1 MYLNGQQKDSLEQ
14 NRKEYLEAG
23 HAAAFDAINLQET
36 QGQTIDPDNPQWGI
50 VGAFGLWVFS
60 VLALFLTSI
69 VAIVGFVAL
78 SGVEFDQQ
86 NIMENPTAI
95 AVSLLSTLPA
105 HLITLA
111 AAWLLITR
119 AGKHPFWQSL
129 GWTWRGGFGM
139 RNCILIT
146 LALLTLHVVMHLFI
160 EHSENELEKMIKSS
174 RAAVFIVAGF
184 AVLTAPLVEEVL
196 YRGVLFPAFKRK
208 YGTAAAVV
216 IVTVLF
222 SIIHVPQYFPS
233 YGVIA
238 SLGLLSLTL
247 TLVRARTGSLL
258 PCFFIHTLFNGIQ
271 AFLMIIEP
279 YLPKQ

>member
-1 MYLNGQQKDSLEQ
+1 MG
-14 NRKEYLEAG
+14 NRER
-23 HAAAFDAINLQET
+23 
-36 QGQTIDPDNPQWGI
+36 
-50 VGAFGLWVFS
+50 VGAVVIQRSRLVF
-60 VLALFLTSI
+60 TSI
-69 VAIVGFVAL
+69 VAVVGYVL
-78 SGVEFDQQ
+78 ISGGEF
-86 NIMENPTAI
+86 NPNKIMENPTAI
-95 AVSLLSTLPA
+95 AVTLLSTLPA

-111 AAWLLITR
+111 AAWLLVTR
-119 AGKHPFWQSL
+119 AGKLPFWQSL
-129 GWTWRGGFGM
+129 GWTWRGGFGL
-139 RNCILIT
+139 RNCILLT

-160 EHSENELEKMIKSS
+160 EHPENELEKMIKSS

-196 YRGVLFPAFKRK
+196 YRGVLYPAFKRK
-208 YGTAAAVV
+208 FGMAAAVV

-233 YGVIA
+233 YGVIV
-238 SLGLLSLTL
+238 SLVLLSLTL
-247 TLVRARTGSLL
+247 TLVRARTKSLL